1 MIDLHCHVLAGI
13 DDGPET
19 IADSVALARAAASLG
34 TRTIVATPHV
44 SWSYRNDSHTIARLV
59 EEANTA
65 FAAAGLTLN
74 VVGGAEIAMTR
85 LADLASD
92 ELSALALGN
101 GPWLLIECPF
111 SSVAIGL
118 DSLLLDV
125 QDQGHRIVLA
135 HPERCPAFHRDPRML
150 ESLVDGGVLTSIT
163 AGALVGRFGG
173 TVQRFA
179 LGLLEGEMVH
189 NVASDAH
196 DSDHRKPG
204 MAAELEQA
212 GLGPLSGWLTDA
224 VPAAILRGEE
234 TIPPRPAFAV
244 PSVETLRRPWWRRR
258 SLLRRA
264 S

>member
-1 MIDLHCHVLAGI
+1 
-13 DDGPET
+13 
-19 IADSVALARAAASLG
+19 
-34 TRTIVATPHV
+34 
-44 SWSYRNDSHTIARLV
+44 
-59 EEANTA
+59 
-65 FAAAGLTLN
+65 
-74 VVGGAEIAMTR
+74 
-85 LADLASD
+85 
-92 ELSALALGN
+92 
-101 GPWLLIECPF
+101 
-111 SSVAIGL
+111 
-118 DSLLLDV
+118 
-125 QDQGHRIVLA
+125 
-135 HPERCPAFHRDPRML
+135 
-150 ESLVDGGVLTSIT
+150 
-163 AGALVGRFGG
+163 
-173 TVQRFA
+173 
-179 LGLLEGEMVH
+179 LEGEMVH